1 MYLFYMKKLLQLKL
15 RFLSRLILKKY
26 RPEIIAISGSVGKT
40 SAKEAIYH
48 VLSGHLS
55 VRTSIKNYN
64 NEIGVPLTLI
74 GAESAGSSLLGWLAV
89 FGKAWRLYFWRDP
102 DYPKILI
109 LEMGIDR
116 PGDMDYLTRLAP
128 PTVGVITAVSY
139 SHLEYFGSLQNI
151 KKEKQIL
158 IEKVDR
164 KGLSVLNYDNE
175 DARSMAEVSPARVIT
190 FGLMP
195 GADIFAQDLHYRFE
209 NESYDIAGLNFKLN
223 HEGSIVPV
231 EMPHILGENG
241 IYAALAAA
249 AVALHFGMNLMQIA
263 EALRS
268 FRLPAGRMQLL
279 PGIKHTFL
287 IDDSYNSSPEACL
300 SAIKVL
306 GKIKIDEGASKYA
319 VLGDMLEIGAYTEK
333 GHAELGRVLFE
344 QGIDYLVSVGER
356 ARDIDRG
363 AKDAGMSPDFIF
375 HFDRSSEAGSF
386 IQERLRAGD
395 VVLIKGS
402 QGARMEK
409 ISKELM
415 AEPERADELLVRQ
428 GPAWQDR

>member
-1 MYLFYMKKLLQLKL
+1 MKKILQLKL
-15 RFLSRLILKKY
+15 RFLSRLILRKY
-26 RPEIIAISGSVGKT
+26 QPEIVAISGSVGKT
-40 SAKEAIYH
+40 SAKEAIYQ

-64 NEIGVPLTLI
+64 NEIGVPLTII
-74 GAESAGSSLLGWLAV
+74 GSESAGSSVSGWL
-89 FGKAWRLYFWRDP
+89 RIFWRAWVLCLWRDSR
-102 DYPKILI
+102 YPKILI

-128 PTVGVITAVSY
+128 PTVGVITAISY

-151 KKEKQIL
+151 KKEKQVL
-158 IEKVDR
+158 IERVSR
-164 KGLSVLNYDNE
+164 KGLSILNYDNE
-175 DARSMAEVSPARVIT
+175 AARSMAEVSPARVLS

-195 GADIFAQDLHYRFE
+195 GADIIAQDLHYHFQDA
-209 NESYDIAGLNFKLN
+209 SYDIAGLNFKLN
-223 HEGSIVPV
+223 YEGSIVPV
-231 EMPHILGENG
+231 EMPNILGESG

-249 AVALHFGMNLMQIA
+249 AVALHFGLNLMEIA
-263 EALRS
+263 NALRD

-300 SAIKVL
+300 SALKVL
-306 GKIKIDEGASKYA
+306 GKIKIDSGASKYA
-319 VLGDMLEIGAYTEK
+319 VLGDMLEIGAYSEE
-333 GHAELGRVLFE
+333 GHALVGRTLFE

-363 AKDAGMSPDFIF
+363 AKAAGMSADFIF
-375 HFDRSSEAGSF
+375 HFDDSATAGLF
-386 IQERLRAGD
+386 VQERLHEGD

-402 QGARMEK
+402 QGVRMEK
-409 ISKELM
+409 VSRELM
-415 AEPERADELLVRQ
+415 AEPDKATELLVRQ
-428 GPAWQDR
+428 GPAWQN